1 MVQLSTKIITGHIW
15 RSVGS
20 NLHISAKN
28 LRTSKWSK
36 SIKNGSKHLMLSLSM
51 AYNVIRNHQKY
62 PPKIFAL
69 NRNLLNCTWW
79 ILLSICRKNR
89 FFSKTHYSRFEFF
102 PIAHGKKWLMWA
114 SSIAKIVED
123 KFFFCYTCKIA
134 LHLLFGWS
142 LDKDKKSL
150 DQSKQNLCISR
161 IQTMESVQTSGFG
174 ECVFISTYKM

>member
-20 NLHISAKN
+20 NLHIRAKN
-28 LRTSKWSK
+28 LWTSKWSK
-36 SIKNGSKHLMLSLSM
+36 SVKNGSKHLMLSLSM

-123 KFFFCYTCKIA
+123 KFF
-134 LHLLFGWS
+134 LLYLIF
-142 LDKDKKSL
+142 LLTD
-150 DQSKQNLCISR
+150 CISSPSTDFR
-161 IQTMESVQTSGFG
+161 WTKLTRSQFSLWSPMHSHHLTFLTHPN
-174 ECVFISTYKM
+174 ISLRFRVTA

>member
-28 LRTSKWSK
+28 LRTSKWSR
-36 SIKNGSKHLMLSLSM
+36 SVKNGSKHLMLSLSM

-79 ILLSICRKNR
+79 ILLSICRKNQ

-123 KFFFCYTCKIA
+123 KFFFVIPHIFANGLHFVA
-134 LHLLFGWS
+134 LNRLQVNKTDPQPIFALVP
-142 LDKDKKSL
+142 
-150 DQSKQNLCISR
+150 NA
-161 IQTMESVQTSGFG
+161 
-174 ECVFISTYKM
+174 